1 MKKKIAWGCGNLIC
15 ILRPKLNSCLTL
27 VQVSSITESY
37 INSLQHPWMTFRFLW
52 NLPSGH
58 LGYLSSYSI
67 PSPGVP
73 RTQASLLFLEPAKQG
88 PCSVT
93 VPLCSPT
100 SCPTTCSPLSPLS
113 AETSPPADRPSRTY
127 PKPVLLSFSR
137 PCWSPQD
144 FAGSEAVL
152 HNHVFGR
159 LVSCKGSLTKKKKP
173 KKTPCA
179 FPAKSP
185 SAQMVSSTQQ
195 TCILLSPTTNSL
207 NKWSECV
214 CVHTCSHRH
223 THRVLIG
230 SFIFCISWCRK
241 EVSFLEDWRDH
252 PFQG

>member
-137 PCWSPQD
+137 PC
-144 FAGSEAVL
+144 
-152 HNHVFGR
+152 
-159 LVSCKGSLTKKKKP
+159 
-173 KKTPCA
+173 
-179 FPAKSP
+179 
-185 SAQMVSSTQQ
+185 
-195 TCILLSPTTNSL
+195 
-207 NKWSECV
+207 
-214 CVHTCSHRH
+214 
-223 THRVLIG
+223 
-230 SFIFCISWCRK
+230 
-241 EVSFLEDWRDH
+241 
-252 PFQG
+252 